1 MDVLLCIRHTVSH
14 NKSIL
19 SMSDKPLHWVQ
30 QLQISALFIGHHQGV
45 FRLIEKL
52 YNKQGILGG
61 LGCCGGTRS
70 RLCDRGW
77 HNLELY
83 KNFTIII
90 TLKNSSSLKQ
100 RKLNYYT
107 YILNLKNS

>member
-1 MDVLLCIRHTVSH
+1 
-14 NKSIL
+14 
-19 SMSDKPLHWVQ
+19 MSDKPLQWVH
-30 QLQISALFIGHHQGV
+30 LHVSALGICHLQV
-45 FRLIEKL
+45 VLRLIEQL
-52 YNKQGILGG
+52 YNKQGILGWMG
-61 LGCCGGTRS
+61 CGGETRS
-70 RLCDRGW
+70 RLCNSGW